1 MNVLVNEDSLKNI
14 ADAIRAKNNKTTLY
28 KPGEMAAAIQ
38 GIEVGKK
45 NFTVVPVDNETI
57 TVTPAGSGITSSGN
71 DYTLA
76 FDGTVVATVSG
87 NTGYTPGNI
96 TVGGVDQGSSS
107 ATLQV
112 TEGMVISATEA
123 VKEQEP
129 NAIVTFNVPALTLT
143 DEGGGSYTCT
153 GTDLKDETGT
163 YTMPTYK
170 VTKAA
175 GSKSLLVNITNP
187 GLESVSEVVM
197 MVVQGTQHNSNNF
210 ILDASA
216 DIASQ
221 GFDVPTTGLD
231 LTQALQL
238 VITLVGMA
246 A

>member
-38 GIEVGKK
+38 TIEVGKK

-57 TVTPAGSGITSSGN
+57 TVTPAGSGITISGN

-76 FDGTVVATVSG
+76 FDGTIIATVSG
-87 NTGYTPGNI
+87 NIGYTPGNI

-123 VKEQEP
+123 VKKQNVE
-129 NAIVTFNVPALTLT
+129 ITFNVPALTLT
-143 DEGGGSYTCT
+143 DEGGGSYTYT
-153 GTDLKDETGT
+153 GTDLKDEIGT
-163 YTMPTYK
+163 YAMPTYK
-170 VTKAA
+170 VTKAT
-175 GSKSLLVNITNP
+175 GSESLLVNITNP
-187 GLESVSEVVM
+187 GLKSVNEVGIS
-197 MVVQGTQHNSNNF
+197 VVQGTQQRRNIF
-210 ILDASA
+210 TLDASA

-221 GFDVPTTGLD
+221 SFDIPAGD
-231 LTQALQL
+231 FDFTQALHL
-238 VITLVGMA
+238 VIVLAGMA